1 MNAWSGQERDADV
14 MGPTVT
20 RAASAKSSPPPLKNG
35 NELRQS
41 GYLIAVGSRTA
52 RFRRKHRN
60 KLLLIFLIMLILL
73 LLCLAVAMT
82 VLYVK
87 QKRNKPIRICHTR
100 ECLRSAANLALSM
113 DTSTSPCHDFYQY
126 VCGNWAEEHPRP
138 DAYRS
143 YDWFRE
149 KQNKVYARVRDFLA
163 KNTTDQP
170 RPVQQAKDLYTACMD
185 TETLDK
191 LSLKPTFKILKSLG
205 LPAYPTYINVTDDFD
220 YSTYSFDW
228 IEAVINIKTQLG
240 MDVLIGF
247 DIFTDPRNSSEY
259 RLVMGSP
266 ETTNPF
272 PSMHNEKKQHIGQKS
287 LLERKIEKSK
297 KNIRI
302 LNKKHGDNFE
312 SLESKDD
319 DEKTEHIYK
328 LFYAELIKL
337 FILESGPKDLNL
349 TELELDQNIFL
360 AANEYYTMSEDM
372 YELEADNDTSTDDDQ
387 YLDVPDYTVNE
398 VQAHTDMIV
407 ISNNGTPV
415 PIWKRYLEGVF
426 NISDVGLDF
435 QKDRILISNP
445 DMKYMSL
452 MAAYLSK
459 AAPVTIELYIWI
471 KVVEVMAVHTTTELR
486 LLFQRSYD
494 ALRQHDLT
502 MPPRSL
508 YCASAVNDLLGMAV
522 SYAIANPDFL
532 TKTKPKI
539 QIMLNEMKK
548 SLAQLVSKTKWMDDD
563 TKLAT
568 YQKITQMKTLIGFP
582 NWLLEEGK
590 LEEFYEGIEINTK
603 THLDNLINI
612 IQVKIRKALN
622 RFRMGN
628 NFTWATDPTEV
639 NAYHTFQEN
648 TITIPLVML
657 QYPFYDLGLD
667 SLNYGSLGTVLGH
680 EITHGFDNFGR
691 QFDKNGNLL
700 PWWTNKTIESFVNLT
715 QCFIDQYSSYFVP
728 ELNEHVD
735 GKKTLGENIA
745 DNGGVREAFGALK
758 EHLRKHSEEPKLPGF
773 EHLNSEQL
781 FFLSYG
787 NLWCGVPTKES
798 LKSEL
803 SDEHSPQHFRAQGAL
818 QNNEDFARVWRCPP
832 GSPMNPRQR
841 CIIF

>member
-1 MNAWSGQERDADV
+1 MNAWSGEERDI

-20 RAASAKSSPPPLKNG
+20 RAPSAKSATPPLKNG
-35 NELRQS
+35 NDLRGA

-60 KLLLIFLIMLILL
+60 KCLLIFLFILILL

-87 QKRNKPIRICHTR
+87 QKRNKPIRICHTK

-113 DTSTSPCHDFYQY
+113 DTTTNPCHDFYQY
-126 VCGNWAEEHPRP
+126 VCGNWADEHPRP

-149 KQNKVYARVRDFLA
+149 KQNKVYAVVRDFLS
-163 KNTTDQP
+163 KNITDQP
-170 RPVQQAKDLYTACMD
+170 RPVQQAKDLYTAY
-185 TETLDK
+185 TLDK
-191 LSLKPTFKILKSLG
+191 LSLKPIFKVLKSLG
-205 LPAYPTYINVTDDFD
+205 LPPYPTFINATEGFD

-228 IEAVINIKTQLG
+228 LEAVINVKTQLG
-240 MDVLIGF
+240 MDILIGF
-247 DIFTDPRNSSEY
+247 DIFTDPRNSSVY

-287 LLERKIEKSK
+287 FLKRKIDYYK

-302 LNKKHGDNFE
+302 LTNKKQSDSKFD
-312 SLESKDD
+312 SLEDKDD
-319 DEKTEHIYK
+319 EEKAAHIYK
-328 LFYAELIKL
+328 LFYAEIIKL
-337 FILESGPKDLNL
+337 FILESAPKNFNL

-360 AANEYYTMSEDM
+360 AADEYYTMSEDM
-372 YELEADNDTSTDDDQ
+372 YELEAANDTSIDDDQ
-387 YLDVPDYTVNE
+387 YLDVPDYTVEE
-398 VQAHTDMIV
+398 VQAHTNMIV
-407 ISNNGTPV
+407 LSNNGTPA

-426 NISDVGLDF
+426 KISNVDLDF
-435 QKDRILISNP
+435 EKDTILISDP
-445 DMKYMSL
+445 DLKYMSL

-459 AAPVTIELYIWI
+459 AAPVTIELFIWI

-502 MPPRSL
+502 VPPRSL

-522 SYAIANPDFL
+522 SYGIANPDFL
-532 TKTKPKI
+532 TNTKPKI
-539 QIMLNEMKK
+539 QVMLTEMKK
-548 SLAQLVSKTKWMDDD
+548 SLAQLVGKTKWMDDE

-568 YQKITQMKTLIGFP
+568 YQKIIQMKT
-582 NWLLEEGK
+582 
-590 LEEFYEGIEINTK
+590 
-603 THLDNLINI
+603 
-612 IQVKIRKALN
+612 
-622 RFRMGN
+622 
-628 NFTWATDPTEV
+628 
-639 NAYHTFQEN
+639 
-648 TITIPLVML
+648 
-657 QYPFYDLGLD
+657 

-691 QFDKNGNLL
+691 QFDQDGNLL
-700 PWWTNKTIESFVNLT
+700 PWWTNGTISSFVNLT

-728 ELNEHVD
+728 ELNKHVD

-758 EHLRKHSEEPKLPGF
+758 EHLYKYGEEPKLPGF
-773 EHLNSEQL
+773 EHLSSEQL

-787 NLWCGVPTKES
+787 NLWCGVQTKES

-841 CIIF
+841 CVIF

>member
-1 MNAWSGQERDADV
+1 MNAWSGEERDI

-20 RAASAKSSPPPLKNG
+20 RAPSAKSATPPLKNG
-35 NELRQS
+35 NDLRGA

-60 KLLLIFLIMLILL
+60 KCLLIFLFILILL

-87 QKRNKPIRICHTR
+87 QKRNKPIRICHTK

-113 DTSTSPCHDFYQY
+113 DTTTNPCHDFYQY
-126 VCGNWAEEHPRP
+126 VCGNWADEHPRP

-149 KQNKVYARVRDFLA
+149 KQNKVYAVVRDFLS
-163 KNTTDQP
+163 KNITDQP

-185 TETLDK
+185 TDTLDK
-191 LSLKPTFKILKSLG
+191 LSLKPIFKILKSLG
-205 LPAYPTYINVTDDFD
+205 LPPYPTFINATEGFD

-228 IEAVINIKTQLG
+228 LEAVINVKTQLG
-240 MDVLIGF
+240 MDILIGF
-247 DIFTDPRNSSEY
+247 DIFTDPRNSSVY

-287 LLERKIEKSK
+287 FLKRKIDYYK

-302 LNKKHGDNFE
+302 LTNKKQSDSKFD
-312 SLESKDD
+312 SLEDKDD
-319 DEKTEHIYK
+319 EEKAAHIYK
-328 LFYAELIKL
+328 LFYAEIIKL
-337 FILESGPKDLNL
+337 FILESAPKNFNL

-360 AANEYYTMSEDM
+360 AADEYYTMSEDM
-372 YELEADNDTSTDDDQ
+372 YELEAANDTSIDDDQ
-387 YLDVPDYTVNE
+387 YLDVPDYTVEE
-398 VQAHTDMIV
+398 VQAHTNMIV
-407 ISNNGTPV
+407 LSNNGTPA

-426 NISDVGLDF
+426 KISNVDLDF
-435 QKDRILISNP
+435 EKDTILISDP
-445 DMKYMSL
+445 DLKYMSL

-459 AAPVTIELYIWI
+459 AAPVTIELFIWI

-502 MPPRSL
+502 VPPRSL

-522 SYAIANPDFL
+522 SYGIANPDFL
-532 TKTKPKI
+532 TNTKPKI
-539 QIMLNEMKK
+539 QVMLTEMKK
-548 SLAQLVSKTKWMDDD
+548 SLAQLVGKTKWMDDE

-568 YQKITQMKTLIGFP
+568 YQKIIQMKTLVGFP
-582 NWLLEEGK
+582 DWLLETGK
-590 LEEFYEGIEINTK
+590 LEEFYEGIEVDTK
-603 THLDNLINI
+603 KHLQNLINI
-612 IQVKIRKALN
+612 IQVKIRNALN
-622 RFRMGN
+622 SFRTGN

-648 TITIPLVML
+648 TINPLTM
-657 QYPFYDLGLD
+657 
-667 SLNYGSLGTVLGH
+667 
-680 EITHGFDNFGR
+680 
-691 QFDKNGNLL
+691 
-700 PWWTNKTIESFVNLT
+700 
-715 QCFIDQYSSYFVP
+715 
-728 ELNEHVD
+728 VD

-758 EHLRKHSEEPKLPGF
+758 EHLYKYGEEPKLPGF
-773 EHLNSEQL
+773 EHLSSEQLFFLSYGNVDGKKTLGENIADNGGVREAFGALKEHLYKYGEEPKLPGFEHLSSEQL

-787 NLWCGVPTKES
+787 NLWCGVQTKES

-841 CIIF
+841 CVIF

>member
-1 MNAWSGQERDADV
+1 MNAWAGEERDI

-20 RAASAKSSPPPLKNG
+20 RAASAKTITPPLKNG
-35 NELRQS
+35 NELREA

-60 KLLLIFLIMLILL
+60 KFLLILLLALILL
-73 LLCLAVAMT
+73 LLCLTVAMT

-87 QKRNKPIRICHTR
+87 QKRNKPVRICHTK

-113 DTSTSPCHDFYQY
+113 DPTTHPCQDFYQY

-149 KQNKVYARVRDFLA
+149 KQNKVYAVVRDFLTH
-163 KNTTDQP
+163 NTTDQP
-170 RPVQQAKDLYTACMD
+170 KPVQQAKDLYTACMD
-185 TETLDK
+185 TEKLDK
-191 LSLKPTFKILKSLG
+191 LSLKPVFKILKSLG
-205 LPAYPTYINVTDDFD
+205 LPLYPTFVNATEHFD
-220 YSTYSFDW
+220 YSTYKFDW
-228 IEAVINIKTQLG
+228 LEAVINVKTQLG

-247 DIFTDPRNSSEY
+247 DLFTDPKNSLVY

-272 PSMHNEKKQHIGQKS
+272 PSMHNEKKQHIGQRNFVK
-287 LLERKIEKSK
+287 RNMDYRK

-302 LNKKHGDNFE
+302 FNNYYEQNDNKFE
-312 SLESKDD
+312 SLEYKDD
-319 DEKTEHIYK
+319 EEKAAHIYK

-337 FILESGPKDLNL
+337 FILESAPKDSNI

-360 AANEYYTMSEDM
+360 AADEFYTMSENM
-372 YELEADNDTSTDDDQ
+372 YELEADNDTSTGDDDQ
-387 YLDVPDYTVNE
+387 YLDVPEYDVDE

-407 ISNNGTPV
+407 LSNNGTPV

-426 NISDVGLDF
+426 NISDVELDF
-435 QKDRILISNP
+435 KKDKILISDP
-445 DMKYMSL
+445 DLKYMSL
-452 MAAYLSK
+452 MAAYLSR
-459 AAPVTIELYIWI
+459 AAPVTVELYIWI
-471 KVVEVMAVHTTTELR
+471 KVVEVMAAHTTTELR

-522 SYAIANPDFL
+522 SYAIAKPDFL
-532 TKTKPKI
+532 TNTKPKI
-539 QIMLNEMKK
+539 QVMLSEMKN
-548 SLAQLVSKTKWMDDD
+548 SLSRLVGKTKWMDEA

-568 YQKITQMKTLIGFP
+568 YQKITEMKTLVGFP
-582 NWLLEEGK
+582 DWLLEQGK
-590 LEEFYEGIEINTK
+590 LEEFYEGIEVDTMK
-603 THLDNLINI
+603 HLENLINI
-612 IQVKIRKALN
+612 IQVKIKNALN
-622 RFRMGN
+622 RFRIGN
-628 NFTWATDPTEV
+628 NVTWATDPTEV

-648 TITIPLVML
+648 TITVPLVML

-700 PWWTNKTIESFVNLT
+700 PWWTNGTIASFVNLT
-715 QCFIDQYSSYFVP
+715 QCFVDQYSSYFIP

-758 EHLRKHSEEPKLPGF
+758 EHLFKNGEEPKLPGF

-787 NLWCGVPTKES
+787 NVSIFYLE
-798 LKSEL
+798 
-803 SDEHSPQHFRAQGAL
+803 GA
-818 QNNEDFARVWRCPP
+818 F
-832 GSPMNPRQR
+832 
-841 CIIF
+841 